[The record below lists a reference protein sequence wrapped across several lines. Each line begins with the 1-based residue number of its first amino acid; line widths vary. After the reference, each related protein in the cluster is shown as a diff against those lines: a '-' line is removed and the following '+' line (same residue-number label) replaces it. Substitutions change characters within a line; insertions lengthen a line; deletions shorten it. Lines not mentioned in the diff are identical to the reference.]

1 MALVQSGAIGIAN
14 IQKEFGGTFKLSD
27 YYRGGTQVPNIAVN
41 SGVPTSGQIA
51 ISDFYGT
58 AIDLNMTNRTIS
70 ETTELA
76 QCVAG
81 IEFRPDGT
89 CYEVNYIVDSPTY
102 TQISNEWVNGDTSST
117 VGENY
122 EIFAQVMSGYTGV
135 YLNGPSFSTW
145 HTLNT
150 ARLWTLEDITA
161 DNNSVTTNLRF
172 IIRDKITGSIAT
184 TLSLVTLT
192 ANLQQLR

>member
-1 MALVQSGAIGIAN
+1 MALVQSGPIGMAN

-27 YYRGGTQVPNIAVN
+27 YYRGGSQVPNIPAN
-41 SGVPTSGQIA
+41 SGVPTSGQIS
-51 ISDFYGT
+51 IGNFYGT

-70 ETTELA
+70 VTTDLA
-76 QCVAG
+76 KAVAG

-89 CYEVNYIVDSPTY
+89 CYEAYYVVNDIQY
-102 TQISNEWVNGDTSST
+102 TQISNEWVNGDTSSS

-122 EIFAQVMSGYTGV
+122 EILAQVLSGYTGTD
-135 YLNGPSFSTW
+135 LNGPSFSTW

-150 ARLWTLEDITA
+150 ARLWTLEDFTA
-161 DNNSVTTNLRF
+161 DNSAVTTNLRF
-172 IIRDKITGSIAT
+172 YIRDKITGTIAT
-184 TLSLVTLT
+184 TSSLVTLS